1 MDYKD
6 EVLEII
12 KNTSVEEG
20 RETKL
25 MRLHGGVPYRY
36 LLKNIFPGLRVAIC
50 KVNYDIRNFSMD
62 EAKDMI
68 KKRPQNLSLNE
79 LFLVAD
85 SYPKGSQEFVEV
97 FENGCKA
104 ISGR

>member
-1 MDYKD
+1 MAKALHTIDMDYKD

-25 MRLHGGVPYRY
+25 MRLRGGVPYRY

-68 KKRPQNLSLNE
+68 KTSAE
-79 LFLVAD
+79 
-85 SYPKGSQEFVEV
+85 SESE
-97 FENGCKA
+97 
-104 ISGR
+104 